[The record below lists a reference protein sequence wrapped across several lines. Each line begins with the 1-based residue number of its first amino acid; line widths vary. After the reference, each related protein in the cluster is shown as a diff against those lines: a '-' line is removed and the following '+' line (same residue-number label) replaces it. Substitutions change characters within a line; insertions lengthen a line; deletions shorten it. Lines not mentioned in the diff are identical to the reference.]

1 MKVRKVVKESGVKV
15 LFIATDH
22 DPMLNDLKAHLS
34 DLKVGL
40 FFVLMISKVEYVLQF
55 FIFFTNT
62 ISLLWIPPLLSL
74 RKNLLCNYL
83 DLKIMTKNYFPT

>member
-1 MKVRKVVKESGVKV
+1 MREGADPFFASEQCTGYAPYKTPLTYKMCAPPKKDILMKVRKVVKESGVKV

-40 FFVLMISKVEYVLQF
+40 F
-55 FIFFTNT
+55 
-62 ISLLWIPPLLSL
+62 
-74 RKNLLCNYL
+74 LC
-83 DLKIMTKNYFPT
+83 